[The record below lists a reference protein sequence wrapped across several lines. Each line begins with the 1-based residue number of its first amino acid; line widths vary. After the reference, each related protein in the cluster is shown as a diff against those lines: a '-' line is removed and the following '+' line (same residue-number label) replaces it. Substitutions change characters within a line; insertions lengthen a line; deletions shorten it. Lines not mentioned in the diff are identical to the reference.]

1 MHKTLSQVIDWSLT
15 FSSKSFFA
23 YSMAMHEVFQDLGQI
38 EAAFLR
44 LRLKAIF
51 CWMEGGKYVKLAPYP
66 SVLAPHEKAV
76 LYSFEFVSPPCG
88 TQLEAAFTF
97 DTITCLSSQ
106 YGRASWPACLG
117 IPAPHWALRLGVFAS
132 CQSSITI
139 SCLGSHI
146 SLWQYFRLKAFQLCK

>member
-1 MHKTLSQVIDWSLT
+1 
-15 FSSKSFFA
+15 
-23 YSMAMHEVFQDLGQI
+23 
-38 EAAFLR
+38 
-44 LRLKAIF
+44 
-51 CWMEGGKYVKLAPYP
+51 MEGGKYVKLAPYP

-117 IPAPHWALRLGVFAS
+117 IPAPHWALRLDVSLHLVSQAIQYLALEAIFLYD
-132 CQSSITI
+132 SI
-139 SCLGSHI
+139 
-146 SLWQYFRLKAFQLCK
+146 YRLKAFQLSKQFCLHLCKN

>member
-106 YGRASWPACLG
+106 YGRASWPACL
-117 IPAPHWALRLGVFAS
+117 PRHTCSTLGFK
-132 CQSSITI
+132 TG
-139 SCLGSHI
+139 CLCILSVKHYNI
-146 SLWQYFRLKAFQLCK
+146 LPWKPYFSMTVL